1 MESENLKLKK
11 LKNEQ
16 KSKSNKNKLLD
27 SYIDSSKNMED
38 KIAVVKLKN
47 SVDKSAFISSIR
59 QMMKSK
65 WGQDLKDFA
74 LEKNYL
80 FVQTDASFS
89 STLLMSCIFNNS
101 LEKGRL
107 AKFFNSLNL
116 SCVFKFHALSY
127 ITFFLVAQDF
137 ENL

>member
-11 LKNEQ
+11 LKSEQ
-16 KSKSNKNKLLD
+16 KLKSTKDKLLN

-65 WGQDLKDFA
+65 
-74 LEKNYL
+74 
-80 FVQTDASFS
+80 
-89 STLLMSCIFNNS
+89 
-101 LEKGRL
+101 
-107 AKFFNSLNL
+107 
-116 SCVFKFHALSY
+116 
-127 ITFFLVAQDF
+127 
-137 ENL
+137 